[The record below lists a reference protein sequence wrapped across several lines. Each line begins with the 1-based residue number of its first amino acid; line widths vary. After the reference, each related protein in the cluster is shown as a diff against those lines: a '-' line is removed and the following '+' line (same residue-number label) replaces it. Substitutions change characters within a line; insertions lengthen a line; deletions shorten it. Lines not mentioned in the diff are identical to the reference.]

1 MYKYHTNMSKTF
13 LITGGSGFIGTNMVD
28 YISNKGHVIVIDKS
42 KPINFKFK
50 KSKKNKIFFYLI

>member
-28 YISNKGHVIVIDKS
+28 YLTNKGFEEVISEI
-42 KPINFKFK
+42 I
-50 KSKKNKIFFYLI
+50 